1 MSNSIIFIGSVKS
14 SEIVLKR
21 LIENDLMPEKIFSLK
36 DEYAGHVSGYRD
48 LSLVAEAY
56 GLDSVDFKNINEP
69 ENIQLI
75 QDIRADYIFVIGLSQ
90 LISRDI
96 INAAKKGVIGYHPTA
111 LPKFR
116 GRAAIPWQILLDVK
130 ESKCSLF
137 YIDEGT
143 DTGDII
149 DQETYLIHEDDYA
162 KDVEKSS
169 DRALQNMMERV
180 IPEIKN
186 DTLTARA
193 QDEDEATYL
202 LKRVPEDG
210 RIDWNHSVKDIYKLI
225 RATSKPYPGASSYYK
240 DKKMIFWRAEVLMN
254 TKYYGIPGQI
264 IQSDKDG
271 IDIFCRDG
279 ILRVTDYEIE
289 ADTRFTEGDKFS

>member
-1 MSNSIIFIGSVKS
+1 MSNSIIFIGSVES
-14 SEIVLKR
+14 SEIVLRR
-21 LIENDLMPEKIFSLK
+21 LIENGLMPEKIFSLK
-36 DEYAGHVSGYRD
+36 DEYSSKVSGYRD
-48 LSLVAEAY
+48 LSLVAKEY
-56 GLDSVDFKNINEP
+56 GLDHVDFKNINEP

-75 QDIRADYIFVIGLSQ
+75 QETGADYIFVIGLSQ
-90 LISRDI
+90 LIGTDI

-116 GRAAIPWQILLDVK
+116 GRAAIPWQILLGVR

-143 DTGDII
+143 DTGEII

-169 DRALQNMMERV
+169 DTALGKMMERV
-180 IPEIKN
+180 IPEIKD
-186 DTLTARA
+186 DTLTSRA
-193 QDEDEATYL
+193 QNEDEATYL

-210 RIDWNHSVKDIYKLI
+210 RIDWSQSIEDIHKLI
-225 RATSKPYPGASSYYK
+225 RATSKPYPGAFSYYK
-240 DKKMIFWRAEVLMN
+240 DRKIIFWRAEMHEN
-254 TKYYGIPGQI
+254 TKYYGKPGQI
-264 IQSDKDG
+264 IKTDQDG

-289 ADTRFTEGDKFS
+289 ADTRFIEGNKFS